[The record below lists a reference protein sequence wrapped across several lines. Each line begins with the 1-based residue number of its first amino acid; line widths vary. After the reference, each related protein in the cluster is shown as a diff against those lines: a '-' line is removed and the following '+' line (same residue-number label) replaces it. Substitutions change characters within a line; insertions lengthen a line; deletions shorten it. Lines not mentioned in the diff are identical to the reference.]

1 MNKFNHLGNELVELK
16 RELLHSHSK
25 IVLKSLNQLVEQ
37 MLSQNM
43 IDHTTHQ
50 YLKNTNYSLA
60 QFQEFCSTQ
69 SNYCL
74 SQEEL
79 LKIYD
84 KKRRELVDY
93 LNRSVETFQLTSK
106 SFLKEEEVVIV
117 KTFSFNREMTCQFF
131 GVDERFCENLYG
143 RKRFVEKFVAM
154 RYKKIL
160 MDFIA
165 NYPLEK
171 VPFKIDRTPVFFD
184 ETNESYE
191 IEFLI
196 KFKLEALENLEE
208 QNFVEHVHVLVS
220 DLIRYVNR
228 SMGMN
233 VPVKPNNHHK
243 KHKHSQST
251 KPMPTVQK
259 EEKLNQSNKTNT
271 SNESNESDRKMS
283 DFRKEALKSFAPET
297 TDTLM
302 TEMKPEI
309 KEESSTS
316 EMNTSD
322 SDLTLVDDSVNDS
335 VDETINE
342 FDERNYSNDLESE
355 LSELVLS
362 EDIESDLNS
371 ELESLMDEIDI
382 DLDDINNLI

>member
-25 IVLKSLNQLVEQ
+25 IILKSLNQLVEQ

-50 YLKNTNYSLA
+50 YLKNSDYSLA
-60 QFQEFCSTQ
+60 QFQDFCLTQ

-93 LNRSVETFQLTSK
+93 LNRSVEAFQLTSK

-196 KFKLEALENLEE
+196 KFKLDALENLEE

-233 VPVKPNNHHK
+233 VPVKPNNNHK
-243 KHKHSQST
+243 KHKHSQPT
-251 KPMPTVQK
+251 KPMTTVQK
-259 EEKLNQSNKTNT
+259 EEKLNPSNKTNNFNE

-297 TDTLM
+297 KEVFTSETKEENL
-302 TEMKPEI
+302 TPEI
-309 KEESSTS
+309 
-316 EMNTSD
+316 NTSD
-322 SDLTLVDDSVNDS
+322 SDLTLVNDSVNDS
-335 VDETINE
+335 VDETINAV
-342 FDERNYSNDLESE
+342 DDTTYSNDLESE

-362 EDIESDLNS
+362 EDIESDLNL

>member
-25 IVLKSLNQLVEQ
+25 IILKSLNQLVEQ

-50 YLKNTNYSLA
+50 YLKNSDYSLA
-60 QFQEFCSTQ
+60 QFQDFCLTQ

-93 LNRSVETFQLTSK
+93 LNRSVEAFQLTSK

-196 KFKLEALENLEE
+196 KFKLDALENLEE

-233 VPVKPNNHHK
+233 VPVKPNNNHK
-243 KHKHSQST
+243 KHKHSQPT
-251 KPMPTVQK
+251 KPISAVQK
-259 EEKLNQSNKTNT
+259 EEKLNPSNKTNN
-271 SNESNESDRKMS
+271 SNESNETNESDRKMS

-297 TDTLM
+297 KEVFTP
-302 TEMKPEI
+302 KI
-309 KEESSTS
+309 KEENLTP
-316 EMNTSD
+316 EINTSD
-322 SDLTLVDDSVNDS
+322 SDLTLVNDSVNDS
-335 VDETINE
+335 IDETINAV
-342 FDERNYSNDLESE
+342 DDTTYSNDLESE

-362 EDIESDLNS
+362 EDIESDLNL

>member
-25 IVLKSLNQLVEQ
+25 IILKSLNQLVEQ

-50 YLKNTNYSLA
+50 YLKNSDYSLA
-60 QFQEFCSTQ
+60 QFQDFCLTQ

-93 LNRSVETFQLTSK
+93 LNRSVEAFQLTSK

-196 KFKLEALENLEE
+196 KFKLEAVENLEE

-233 VPVKPNNHHK
+233 VPVKPNNNHK
-243 KHKHSQST
+243 KHKHSQPT
-251 KPMPTVQK
+251 KPMTTVQK
-259 EEKLNQSNKTNT
+259 EEKLNPSNKTNNFNE

-297 TDTLM
+297 KEVFTSET
-302 TEMKPEI
+302 
-309 KEESSTS
+309 KEESLTP
-316 EMNTSD
+316 EINTSD